1 MLEREALVCVD
12 GRQRAT
18 PCSQDGADTPHGF
31 KAVGGR
37 RFGNKLGGARAGL
50 LLAAQN
56 LYSEDLARQAQCLS
70 CPCP

>member
-18 PCSQDGADTPHGF
+18 PCSQDGADTRHVF

-50 LLAAQN
+50 LLAPDGMT
-56 LYSEDLARQAQCLS
+56 DLACAR
-70 CPCP
+70 